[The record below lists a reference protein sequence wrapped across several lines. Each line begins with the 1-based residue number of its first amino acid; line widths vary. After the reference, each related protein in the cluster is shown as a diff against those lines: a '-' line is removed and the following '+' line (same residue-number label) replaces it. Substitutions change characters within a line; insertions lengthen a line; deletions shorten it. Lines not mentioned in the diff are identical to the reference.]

1 LTEDNELS
9 IGTVKAAFGVE
20 GFLAVSSHS
29 GEFGHF
35 KGLTGV
41 TLLLGG
47 KRRAAVIEATRVTGK
62 GILVRFK
69 GLDTPETARSLVG
82 AEILVPRSA
91 AAPLAAGQCYVVDLI
106 GGSLY
111 FEGKEVAKILS
122 VVEGGQYDLFE
133 SELPGGRVVL
143 VPYSKEFIG
152 DVDLS
157 GRRVELLCD
166 WILE

>member
-1 LTEDNELS
+1 LIEDGELS
-9 IGTVKAAFGVE
+9 IGTIRAAFGVE
-20 GFLAVSSHS
+20 GFLTVSSHS
-29 GEFGHF
+29 GEYKHF

-41 TLLLGG
+41 TLLIGG
-47 KRRAAVIEATRVTGK
+47 KRRPAVVDATRVTGK

-69 GLDTPETARSLVG
+69 GLDTPEAARSLVG

-91 AAPLAAGQCYVVDLI
+91 AAPLAAGQCYVVDI
-106 GGSLY
+106 VGGSLL
-111 FEGKEVAKILS
+111 FKGKEVAKILS

-133 SELPGGRVVL
+133 SELPDGRVVL

-152 DVDLS
+152 DVDVPR
-157 GRRVELLCD
+157 RRVELLLD